1 MDGSMKGN
9 RKQFSKKA
17 AGFTLIELIVSIGV
31 FAIMSVSL
39 SAAFTSGFSTFGNSR
54 EIQHDVE
61 AAQYSM
67 NMLAKYLR
75 TSSVLEVAA
84 AKDDIRFYDYS
95 AKRCFEYRFNSGG
108 TFQARWKN
116 IASMTDV
123 TTDCS
128 ASTLGSC
135 GDPSCV
141 WKNLTPTSG
150 SYVTG
155 QFYATTSTNGAT
167 KSVGRVTVTMS
178 IKKNSTAKL
187 KSDIQT
193 TVSLRDYDYVAK
205 TP

>member
-1 MDGSMKGN
+1 MKGK
-9 RKQFSKKA
+9 RKRSGKKV

-31 FAIMSVSL
+31 FAVMSVSL
-39 SAAFTSGFSTFGNSR
+39 TAAFTSGFSTFGNSR
-54 EIQHDVE
+54 EIQRDIE

-75 TSSVLEVAA
+75 TSTVLEVSA
-84 AKDDIRFYDYS
+84 AKDDILFYDYS

-116 IASMTDV
+116 IASLIDV
-123 TTDCS
+123 ETDCS
-128 ASTLGSC
+128 ASVLN
-135 GDPSCV
+135 SCV
-141 WKNLTPTSG
+141 DSSCDWKDLTPTTG

-155 QFYATTSTNGAT
+155 QFYATVSTNGAT

-178 IKKNSTAKL
+178 VKQKSTAKL

>member
-1 MDGSMKGN
+1 MKGK
-9 RKQFSKKA
+9 RKQSGRKA

-31 FAIMSVSL
+31 FAVMSVSL
-39 SAAFTSGFSTFGNSR
+39 AAAFTSGFSTFGNSR

-75 TSSVLEVAA
+75 TSTVIEVSA
-84 AKDDIRFYDYS
+84 AKDEIRFYDYS
-95 AKRCFEYRFNSGG
+95 AKRCFEYRFDSGG
-108 TFQARWKN
+108 TFQVRWKD
-116 IASMTDV
+116 IALLTDV

-128 ASTLGSC
+128 SSTFGSC
-135 GDPSCV
+135 GDPSCS
-141 WKNLTPTSG
+141 WKNLTPAVR

-178 IKKNSTAKL
+178 VKKSSTAKL